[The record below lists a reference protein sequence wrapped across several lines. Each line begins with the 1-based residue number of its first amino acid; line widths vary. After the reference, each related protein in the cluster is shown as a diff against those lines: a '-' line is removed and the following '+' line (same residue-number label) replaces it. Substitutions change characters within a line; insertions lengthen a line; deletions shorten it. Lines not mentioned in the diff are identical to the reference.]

1 MLPPILEIYVLWH
14 PQDVDA
20 EQLAK
25 TVAEHFHGNS
35 YSGLLDGAVEVY
47 IRSAG
52 WLSADGPPRPIS
64 LPGTTTGRITPAK
77 FVAIVPCLGVAMA
90 KAVQREGAWRDYL
103 QTLSEAH
110 LNPSSDVRI
119 FPQRMKNFNGS
130 NGWLSQHIESIQG
143 LAAANPNAPHE
154 DKNSMMCRDLAQG
167 LAQWLGAQQ
176 RLKVFISHT
185 KRSGV
190 TEEKLGELIE
200 QTRTLISNTRLATFF
215 DAQDLQP
222 SADWSKELIE
232 NAKTCAL
239 LAIRS
244 DLYATRVWC
253 QREMLTAKRHDM
265 PVVIL
270 NVLHRREERGSFLM
284 DHVARISIRQNLQ
297 TETEVWRN
305 EDILSALNLLVDV
318 CLQRVLWQKQAQYAN
333 EYLAK
338 MQFTVDWWA
347 AHAPEPA
354 TLSHWLTA
362 KVQEREQHDRWP
374 DGLTILHPDPP
385 LGEDEI
391 HVLEQIARLAGVKG
405 ALELTTPRML
415 AARGM

>member
-14 PQDVDA
+14 PKDAEA

-25 TVAEHFHGNS
+25 TIAEHFHGNS

-64 LPGTTTGRITPAK
+64 LPNTTTERVAPAK
-77 FVAIVPCLGVAMA
+77 FVAIVPCIGVNMA
-90 KAVQREGAWRDYL
+90 KSVQPEGAWRDYL
-103 QTLSEAH
+103 QTLIEAH
-110 LNPSSDVRI
+110 HNPSSGVRI
-119 FPQRMKNFNGS
+119 FPQRINNFNS
-130 NGWLSQHIESIQG
+130 ANGWLSQHIDSIQG
-143 LAAANPNAPHE
+143 LAAANQNAEHKEIPT
-154 DKNSMMCRDLAQG
+154 SMMCRDLAQG
-167 LAQWLGAQQ
+167 LAQWLGAQP

-185 KRSGV
+185 KRSGIA
-190 TEEKLGELIE
+190 EEKLGELIE

-222 SADWSKELIE
+222 SNGWSKDLIE
-232 NAKTCAL
+232 NAQTCAL

-253 QREMLTAKRHDM
+253 QREMLTAKRYDM

-270 NVLHRREERGSFLM
+270 NVLQRREERGSFLM

-318 CLQRVLWQKQAQYAN
+318 CLQRVLWHKQAQYAN

-338 MQFTVDWWA
+338 IKFTVDWWA

-362 KVQEREQHDRWP
+362 KVQEQPDRWQ

-385 LGEDEI
+385 LGQDEI

-405 ALELTTPRML
+405 VLELTTPRML